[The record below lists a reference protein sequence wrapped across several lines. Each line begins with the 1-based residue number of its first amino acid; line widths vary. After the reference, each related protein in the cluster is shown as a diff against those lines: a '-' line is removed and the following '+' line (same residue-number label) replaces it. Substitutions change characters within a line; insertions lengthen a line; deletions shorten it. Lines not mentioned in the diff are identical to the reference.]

1 MSRSTDTRN
10 PNFAIMIICEGKRT
24 EPNFFYCLCKDLKE
38 RGILTCKYAIL
49 PKSSFEKE
57 DEETNADRGDR
68 KRVVRE
74 LNKGKVISPDANEL
88 FPGEQP
94 LNWVKAGL
102 GYLDTYNEVW
112 CVFDKDGHPKQK
124 EAFALVDKNRK
135 EGKNINI
142 AFSSRCIEYYFLI
155 HFEYLYKAFEK
166 SECNEKQYKGKK
178 SKTVYFNCMTSEAVP
193 GKACDGSLCVNGYA
207 RMKGYWKE
215 SKTDISL
222 YPALRK
228 KLYMGI
234 RNAFKVREESYRNDT
249 YSPIYER
256 NPFVTTDN
264 LVARLLGSHIIGGN
278 RHEFSVNGTTLNITF
293 DNAELKILNSG
304 KISYVID
311 KAGIESLNIETE
323 KTIPLC
329 NSLRIL
335 EPGQEISIS
344 LKTED
349 KYITRLNLG
358 NDHYLLE
365 KY

>member
-1 MSRSTDTRN
+1 
-10 PNFAIMIICEGKRT
+10 
-24 EPNFFYCLCKDLKE
+24 
-38 RGILTCKYAIL
+38 
-49 PKSSFEKE
+49 
-57 DEETNADRGDR
+57 
-68 KRVVRE
+68 
-74 LNKGKVISPDANEL
+74 
-88 FPGEQP
+88 
-94 LNWVKAGL
+94 
-102 GYLDTYNEVW
+102 
-112 CVFDKDGHPKQK
+112 
-124 EAFALVDKNRK
+124 
-135 EGKNINI
+135 
-142 AFSSRCIEYYFLI
+142 
-155 HFEYLYKAFEK
+155 
-166 SECNEKQYKGKK
+166 
-178 SKTVYFNCMTSEAVP
+178 
-193 GKACDGSLCVNGYA
+193 
-207 RMKGYWKE
+207 
-215 SKTDISL
+215 
-222 YPALRK
+222 
-228 KLYMGI
+228 MGI
-234 RNAFKVREESYRNDT
+234 RNAFKVREESYRNNT

-278 RHEFSVNGTTLNITF
+278 QHEFSVNGTTLNITF